1 MKYSKRVSYIRNG
14 KTISYTREYSNKY
27 GKHVKIVKNRRTGKS
42 YAYKEYTVNGKKV
55 RRRIKNLVKNGK
67 VTQYGEEWLEE
78 YKRNLDFS
86 DQNELRA
93 ILYKAQRNRETIT
106 IEGLTSRLS
115 NTKIERF
122 IYNMGGE
129 VDDLAADLGVEE
141 EELLDQQRWKNWDS
155 NPTFEFE
162 GVTYEFT
169 FDYDTHSIT
178 WKAVNYA

>member
-1 MKYSKRVSYIRNG
+1 MTYSKRISYVRNG
-14 KTISYTREYSNKY
+14 KTISYTREYSSKY
-27 GKHVKIVKNRRTGKS
+27 GKHVKIVRTKSGKS
-42 YAYKEYTVNGKKV
+42 YAYKEYTINGKKV

-67 VTQYGEEWLEE
+67 VTKYGEEWLEE
-78 YKRNLDFS
+78 YRKKLDFS

-93 ILYKAQRNRETIT
+93 ILYKAQRNKETIT

-129 VDDLAADLGVEE
+129 VEDLAADLGVDEE
-141 EELLDQQRWKNWDS
+141 DLLDTTRWKKWDS
-155 NPTFEFE
+155 NPTFEFD

-169 FDYDTHSIT
+169 FDYDTHSIK
-178 WKAVNYA
+178 WKEVSNA

>member
-1 MKYSKRVSYIRNG
+1 MRYSKRVSYQRNG
-14 KTISYTREYSNKY
+14 KTISYTREYNSKY

-42 YAYKEYTVNGKKV
+42 YAYREYKVNGKTV

-67 VTQYGEEWLEE
+67 VTQYGEEWLQE
-78 YKRNLDFS
+78 YSRNLDLS
-86 DQNELRA
+86 DRNELRA
-93 ILYKAQRNRETIT
+93 ILYKAQRDKETIT

-115 NTKIERF
+115 DTKIERF

-129 VDDLAADLGVEE
+129 VDDLAEDLGVEE
-141 EELLDQQRWKNWDS
+141 EDLLDTTKWRNWDS
-155 NPTFEFE
+155 NPTFEYD

-178 WKAVNYA
+178 